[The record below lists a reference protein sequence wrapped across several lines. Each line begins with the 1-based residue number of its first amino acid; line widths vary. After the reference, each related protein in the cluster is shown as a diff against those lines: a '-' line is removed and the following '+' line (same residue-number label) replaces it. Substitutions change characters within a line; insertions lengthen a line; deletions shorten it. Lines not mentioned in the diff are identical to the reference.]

1 MDEILCSWVTGM
13 ETVEGW
19 RKILK
24 ERDEAAVDLEAPV
37 LQVVQFSLRLSATVE
52 IKYKTMVNHQMF

>member
-1 MDEILCSWVTGM
+1 M
-13 ETVEGW
+13 EKAEGW

-24 ERDEAAVDLEAPV
+24 ERDEVAVDLEAPV

-52 IKYKTMVNHQMF
+52 IKYKTMVIHQMSYYSPRN